1 MRYGNV
7 LACVAALV
15 FRAADVHAAFSDDF
29 ADEALSNTQWAAG
42 NDDVS
47 LQFTGG
53 VCRVVNSNE
62 TYSGIAP
69 HTFPEG
75 QKPSTFTL
83 SGKVTLDDVGSSAG
97 FVCCLSMSGSA
108 PGYYIAIGNGGY
120 VTVTKISSEGSGS
133 LIKEARSGFLRDGA
147 NVLKISRRDGVFN
160 IFCNN
165 VFTATFTDND
175 FVSGDIGLL
184 VAENTTAT
192 FDDIVMTDEFEE
204 GTFPNCFGDG
214 FNDTDLLGW
223 SAFGDLTAS
232 VRLDDSTLRI
242 TTTTDEH
249 IYQVVDLGLEEFMM
263 KTVVSFRSGSTQK
276 LYGLFLCGTSE
287 STIPIAG
294 FGITGGRSYG
304 VFSSGQSITLTPST
318 RIKGAPYI
326 SSTFDTTYYLD
337 TIEVIK
343 RGGSTEYLFVING
356 DTLSRYTGVDFGI
369 TGVGLF
375 CMDSLDIRF
384 DNFVASEGDSGTCE
398 VPETVVMHRRPA
410 PLHIAPR
417 SDARMYDLCGRRV
430 GRGALTNRT
439 AMTPGVY
446 VRSMGRRELRVTTR

>member
-15 FRAADVHAAFSDDF
+15 FQAADVQAAFSDDF
-29 ADEALSNTQWAAG
+29 SDEAQSNTLWTAG

-47 LQFTGG
+47 LQFAGG

-83 SGKVTLDDVGSSAG
+83 SGKVTLDDAGSSAG
-97 FVCCLSMSGSA
+97 FVCCMSLSGAA

-133 LIKEARSGFLRDGA
+133 LIKEARSGFLRDGS
-147 NVLKISRRDGVFN
+147 NELKISRRDGVFN

-165 VFTATFTDND
+165 VLTAKFTDTD
-175 FVSGDIGLL
+175 FGSGDIGLL
-184 VAENTTAT
+184 VAQNSAAT
-192 FDDIVMTDEFEE
+192 FDDIVMTDEFKD
-204 GTFPNCFGDG
+204 GTFPNCFGDD
-214 FNDTDLLGW
+214 FNDDDLLGW
-223 SAFGDLTAS
+223 SAFGDMSAS
-232 VRLDDSTLRI
+232 VRHDDSTLRI
-242 TTTTDEH
+242 TTATDEH
-249 IYQVVDLGLEEFMM
+249 IYQVVDIGLEAFMM
-263 KTVVSFRSGSTQK
+263 KTVVSFRSGSSQK
-276 LYGLFLCGTSE
+276 LYGLFLCGTST

-294 FGITGGRSYG
+294 FGITGAKSYG
-304 VFSSGQSITLTPST
+304 VFSSGQNITLTPST
-318 RIKGAPYI
+318 KIKGAPYV

-343 RGGSTEYLFVING
+343 RDGSAEYLFVING

-384 DNFVASEGDSGTCE
+384 DDFVASEGDSGTCRP
-398 VPETVVMHRRPA
+398 PETVVMHRRPT

-417 SDARMYDLCGRRV
+417 TDARMYDLCGRLV
-430 GRGALTNRT
+430 GRGTLTNRS

-446 VRSMGRRELRVTTR
+446 VRSMGRHELRITAK